1 MKPAQLVTA
10 VALVASTVASADS
23 KAWTTGRVMIPE
35 TATIVGG
42 ISARSL
48 RSSGLYQQFLPLL
61 LSQAG
66 QLKSGVDAFQKT
78 CNIDVLGSIDSGAV
92 GVDDNGVGTIVV
104 SLKGTNHQALDA
116 CARKLAK
123 ADSKEL
129 AITAE
134 GKFTRYA
141 GTAMGDKAIYVA
153 WLTAET
159 LAVSTSPDDKDV
171 STRLLTSGIDKSSD
185 LKRGLA
191 GVNKN
196 ASVWLVGRKDTPLP
210 DVGGKMT
217 AFYVSANVANKKIDA
232 TAHLVTDSEKT
243 ANALTTDARKKLVAA
258 AASNSNLKATLA
270 TVTFSSAGSEVVG
283 SGSVAED
290 DVISLLM
297 MLKR

>member
-10 VALVASTVASADS
+10 VALLASPAAFADS

-42 ISARSL
+42 ISAASL
-48 RSSGLYQQFLPLL
+48 RASGLYQQFLPLL

-66 QLKSGVDAFQKT
+66 QFKTGVETFQKA
-78 CNIDVLGSIDSGAV
+78 CNIDLLGSIDSGAV
-92 GVDDNGVGTIVV
+92 GVDDSGVGTIVI
-104 SLKGTNHQALDA
+104 SLKGTTHKALDA
-116 CARKLAK
+116 CAQKLAK

-129 AITAE
+129 AITTE
-134 GKFTRYA
+134 GKFTKYA

-153 WLTAET
+153 WLSAET
-159 LAVSTSPDDKDV
+159 FAVSTSPDDKDA
-171 STRLLTSGIDKSSD
+171 STRLLTSGVDKSTD

-243 ANALTTDARKKLVAA
+243 ATALTADARKKLATA
-258 AASNSNLKATLA
+258 LTSNSNLKATLA
-270 TVTFSSAGSEVVG
+270 TVTFSNAGSEVIG
-283 SGSVAED
+283 SGSIAED
-290 DVISLLM
+290 DVIALLM
-297 MLKR
+297 MLKH